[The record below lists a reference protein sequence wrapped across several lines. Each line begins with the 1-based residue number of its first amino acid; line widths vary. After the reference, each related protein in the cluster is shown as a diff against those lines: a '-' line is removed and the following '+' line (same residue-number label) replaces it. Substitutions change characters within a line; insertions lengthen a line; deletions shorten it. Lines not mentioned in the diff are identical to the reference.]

1 MAPPTR
7 HVLRCFFGSFPRL
20 YSHKYIACNV
30 YGIFSRGCIKSKSTA
45 RATLGGNLFNCPVST
60 NITMRVL
67 MTDTTYNWIRVYSV
81 GGSFS
86 KRNCL
91 ATGSSARILPDWQG
105 VARGGRLA
113 KERNRPLFQLATTYL
128 YTLPPRTYC
137 NLVGYRRGPR
147 PQVVWPDRE
156 LLAPPSQVAEQTLF
170 VSRQTPRDYTPREV
184 AP

>member
-1 MAPPTR
+1 MRFCAED
-7 HVLRCFFGSFPRL
+7 VGLG
-20 YSHKYIACNV
+20 AC
-30 YGIFSRGCIKSKSTA
+30 
-45 RATLGGNLFNCPVST
+45 
-60 NITMRVL
+60 
-67 MTDTTYNWIRVYSV
+67 SV

-113 KERNRPLFQLATTYL
+113 NERNHPFFLLATAYL
-128 YTLPPRTYC
+128 YTLPPRIYC
-137 NLVGYRRGPR
+137 NLVGYRQGPR
-147 PQVVWPDRE
+147 PQVVWPDCE

-170 VSRQTPRDYTPREV
+170 GSRQSPRDYTPREV